1 MTRLVRLRQL
11 VSSFSLPC
19 LLQLVPPN
27 FSLALE
33 NCEPCVPDVFH
44 TEQQVGFVQRRPS
57 ARLDQIRKVAER
69 CPHLKILHFYN
80 NPDDPV
86 DNFGFLAQFLSLTCL
101 TLSGGRYSA
110 LSRSWKAI
118 KNIIRFES
126 QSLVDSL
133 LVIGPRLSSLTL
145 HHMEELHL
153 GALSISVKMSLR
165 FSLFI

>member
-19 LLQLVPPN
+19 LLQLVPSN
-27 FSLALE
+27 FNLALE
-33 NCEPCVPDVFH
+33 IFEPCIPDVFH

-57 ARLDQIRKVAER
+57 ARLYQIRKVAER

-86 DNFGFLAQFLSLTCL
+86 DNFGFLDQFLSLTCL
-101 TLSGGRYSA
+101 TLSGGRYSV

-153 GALSISVKMSLR
+153 GPLSISVKMSLR